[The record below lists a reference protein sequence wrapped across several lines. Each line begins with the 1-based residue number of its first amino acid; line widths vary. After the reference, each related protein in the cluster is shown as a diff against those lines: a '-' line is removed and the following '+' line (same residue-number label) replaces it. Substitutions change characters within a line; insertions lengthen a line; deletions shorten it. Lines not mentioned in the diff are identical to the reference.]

1 MADKRKFLVGGK
13 WHISSEEMEVL
24 NPYNGETVGVVCRA
38 TAEDIEVATA
48 TAVKAW
54 ETTRKLPLFQRAE
67 ILQKVSSGIEKRKE
81 ELASTIC
88 LEAGKP
94 ISLARAEVSRAVN
107 TFQIGAEEAKRIG
120 GELIPLDLHLRG
132 LNRVSITRRYPL
144 GPVIA
149 ISPFNFPLNL
159 VAHKLA
165 PCIASGNPMVL
176 KPSSATPL
184 TALILAEIV
193 LEAGFPPPALS
204 VLPCRPVLAEKM
216 VVDDRFKLL
225 TFTGSS
231 DVGWRLK
238 GIAGKKRTLLEL
250 GGNAGVIVHKDA
262 DLDFAAERCV
272 TGGFS
277 FAGQICISVQRVYVQ
292 EEVYPAFQEKI
303 LKRVKEIKVGDSQDE
318 KTLSGPVI
326 DDAAA
331 DRIMEWLKEAQ
342 NHGATL
348 LTGGE
353 RDGRMIQ
360 PTVLSDVDP
369 GLRISCREVFGPVVI
384 LAPYKDFKE
393 AVARVNDSVYGLQA
407 GVFTKDVHSIFYAF
421 DEIEVGGILINDIP
435 TWRIDHMPYG
445 GVKDSGMGREG
456 LKYAIEEMTELRLLI
471 FNLQSS

>member
-13 WHISSEEMEVL
+13 WRISSEEMEVL
-24 NPYNGETVGVVCRA
+24 NPYNGEVVGAVYRA
-38 TAEDIEVATA
+38 TADDIEVATT

-67 ILQKVSSGIEKRKE
+67 ILGKVSSGIEKRKE
-81 ELASTIC
+81 ELARTIC
-88 LEAGKP
+88 FEAGKP
-94 ISLARAEVSRAVN
+94 ISQARAEVSRAVN

-120 GELIPLDLHLRG
+120 GELIPLDLHPRG

-159 VAHKLA
+159 IAHKMA
-165 PCIASGNPMVL
+165 PCIASGNSIVL

-204 VLPCRPVLAEKM
+204 VLPCRPALAEKM
-216 VVDDRFKLL
+216 AVDGRFKLL

-238 GIAGKKRTLLEL
+238 GMAGKKRTLLEL

-262 DLDFAAERCV
+262 DLDYAAERCV

-292 EEVYPAFQEKI
+292 EEVYPAFQEKF
-303 LKRVKEIKVGDSQDE
+303 LTKVREIKTGDPRDE
-318 KTLSGPVI
+318 GTLSGPVI
-326 DDAAA
+326 DDGAA
-331 DRIMEWLKEAQ
+331 DRIMEWIEEAR

-369 GLRISCREVFGPVVI
+369 SLRISCREVFGPVVL
-384 LAPYKDFKE
+384 LAPYKDFTE
-393 AVARVNDSVYGLQA
+393 AVAKVNDSVYGLQA
-407 GVFTKDVHSIFYAF
+407 GVFTKDVKSIFYAF

-456 LKYAIEEMTELRLLI
+456 LKYAIKEMTELRLLI
-471 FNLQSS
+471 VNLQSS